1 VPRNDDKNKKMEH
14 NPLTVMY
21 DEHDVIVKAEK
32 VIENLANTWE
42 NNPEE
47 YADKVKK
54 LVEFFREYA
63 DGYHHRKE
71 EEVLFPAIKDHPDFV
86 LQDILDEFET
96 HHEDFR
102 EYAAEIIESVNDEDF
117 ATSYKV
123 LKQYINDLR
132 DHIAAENDELFVLA
146 ENLMDEN
153 QLKNI
158 YFKFMDIDMELGEER
173 KKEFEKLISSW
184 V

>member
-1 VPRNDDKNKKMEH
+1 MEN

-21 DEHDVIVKAEK
+21 NEHDVIVKAEK
-32 VIENLANTWE
+32 VIKNLENTWE

-47 YADKVKK
+47 YAEKVKK

-71 EEVLFPAIKDHPDFV
+71 EDVLFPAVHDHPDFV
-86 LQDILDEFET
+86 LQDIIDEFNT

-102 EYAAEIIESVNDEDF
+102 EYAAEIIESVDDNDY
-117 ATSYKV
+117 ARSYKI
-123 LKQYINDLR
+123 LKQYIGDLL

-153 QLKNI
+153 QLETI
-158 YFKFMDIDMELGEER
+158 YFKFKDIDMELGEER
-173 KKEFEKLISSW
+173 KIEFEEMIESW